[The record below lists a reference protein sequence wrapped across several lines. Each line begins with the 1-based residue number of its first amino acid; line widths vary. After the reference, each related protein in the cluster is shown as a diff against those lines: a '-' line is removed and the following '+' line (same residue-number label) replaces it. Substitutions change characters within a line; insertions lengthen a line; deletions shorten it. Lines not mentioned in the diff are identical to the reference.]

1 MAPEGERGRAQE
13 REGERERGRETGST
27 FRVRQGL
34 VSTLGRAHMPSVLV
48 GEGAARANTGEGS
61 TTQERHL
68 ASALRHC
75 VDEKPVLLR
84 NLPHPPPHTRVRP
97 CLDTPWLTT
106 CFSIPCSILLSPPP
120 AQKEECCWEVFKCSD
135 WVERREEDTKAVEHG
150 PNCVDEDT
158 NLQRLAPWLPGKDT
172 APVCCSKTQ

>member
-13 REGERERGRETGST
+13 REVERGRETGSA
-27 FRVRQGL
+27 FWVRQGL
-34 VSTLGRAHMPSVLV
+34 VSTLGRAHMPFVLV

-75 VDEKPVLLR
+75 VDEKPVLIR
-84 NLPHPPPHTRVRP
+84 TLPHPPPHTRVRP

-106 CFSIPCSILLSPPP
+106 CFSIPCSIVLSPPP
-120 AQKEECCWEVFKCSD
+120 AQKEEGCWEVFECSD
-135 WVERREEDTKAVEHG
+135 WLERREEDAKAVEHG
-150 PNCVDEDT
+150 PKCVDEDT
-158 NLQRLAPWLPGKDT
+158 KAGSMASRERYSSSLLFKDT
-172 APVCCSKTQ
+172 ITACC